1 MVIAVLLG
9 MSLFGAPLAS
19 VVLTGLTWSHPSVG
33 GAVVVGLL
41 VMDRVRR
48 GRDSDRRELEL
59 LDIAA
64 QLRAGRTLREVMS
77 ADAGAPVAARLA
89 LAGRP
94 MSLVVEARWGDD
106 PQLGPLL
113 GPALTMVSNY
123 GGPAAPVFE
132 SAAGMLL
139 DDAVVGREVRMASA
153 GPLAQGLL
161 VGGVP
166 MAALIASLLSG
177 SFAERVEAGGVGAVV
192 SITGA
197 GLTLFGAAAIAM
209 LIRGA
214 RR

>member
-9 MSLFGAPLAS
+9 ASLLGAPLAS
-19 VVLTGLTWSHPSVG
+19 VLLTGLTWSYPLAG
-33 GAVVVGLL
+33 GAVVAGLL
-41 VMDRVRR
+41 VMDRVRI
-48 GRDSDRRELEL
+48 GRDADRRELEL

-77 ADAGAPVAARLA
+77 GDTAAPAAARLA

-94 MSLVVEARWGDD
+94 MSLVVEARWGGDQ
-106 PQLGPLL
+106 QLGPLL
-113 GPALTMVSNY
+113 GPALTMVSNH

-139 DDAVVGREVRMASA
+139 DDAVVRREVRMASA

-166 MAALIASLLSG
+166 MVALAGSLLSG
-177 SFAERVEAGGVGAVV
+177 SFAERVEAGGVGAAV
-192 SITGA
+192 SIGGA
-197 GLTLFGAAAIAM
+197 GLSILGVATIA
-209 LIRGA
+209 LLT
-214 RR
+214 RRALR